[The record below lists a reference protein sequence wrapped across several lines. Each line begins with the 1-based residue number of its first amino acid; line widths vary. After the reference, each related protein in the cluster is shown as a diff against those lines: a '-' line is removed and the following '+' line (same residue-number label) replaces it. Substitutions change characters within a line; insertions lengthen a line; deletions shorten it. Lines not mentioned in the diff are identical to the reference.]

1 MFCVASFM
9 KSATLHYVVTVEDSI
24 TYGRHF
30 YSACTLS
37 DSIFGVVHSFVV
49 GVGATNT
56 LHEAGTR
63 TFLHRI
69 MAMCL
74 QHFTGL
80 IKSPGK
86 SHLWW
91 LTTKML
97 IDSQ

>member
-1 MFCVASFM
+1 M
-9 KSATLHYVVTVEDSI
+9 KPTTLHYVLTVEDSI

-30 YSACTLS
+30 YTMSTIS
-37 DSIFGVVHSFVV
+37 DSIFGVLHSFVV
-49 GVGATNT
+49 GLGATNT

-69 MAMCL
+69 MAMWQ

-86 SHLWW
+86 PALSG
-91 LTTKML
+91 
-97 IDSQ
+97 D